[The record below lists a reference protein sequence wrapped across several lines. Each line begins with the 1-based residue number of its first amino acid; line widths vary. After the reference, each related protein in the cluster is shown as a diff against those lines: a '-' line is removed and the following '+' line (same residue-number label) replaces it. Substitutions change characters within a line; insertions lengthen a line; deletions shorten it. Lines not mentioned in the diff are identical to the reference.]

1 MKVLYIITDGK
12 YYKIWFSSNIDKRLL
27 QIQTWNSNK
36 IKFVKW
42 YQTKYAHRIEKELH
56 TIFRNKKIKG
66 EWFDLNLK
74 DIDFIDK
81 YLKKNAD
88 TYIPY
93 KKIDNKKFMKKWTDR
108 KLNIAIKKELSP
120 LWKEMLFDILDYV
133 DDDNIINFKILANDY
148 WYSPSKISKAK
159 SILEDKGIIKKSDWL
174 YYLSPI
180 VWISQKE
187 ISQELIHL
195 FKDSFEKYNVE
206 INLK

>member
-1 MKVLYIITDGK
+1 MNFSYKVKKTIRK
-12 YYKIWFSSNIDKRLL
+12 SQIDKILRWELL
-27 QIQTWNSNK
+27 LTDSDTWEILDVKIRESKYKLTLSN
-36 IKFVKW
+36 
-42 YQTKYAHRIEKELH
+42 
-56 TIFRNKKIKG
+56 
-66 EWFDLNLK
+66 
-74 DIDFIDK
+74 
-81 YLKKNAD
+81 
-88 TYIPY
+88 
-93 KKIDNKKFMKKWTDR
+93 NKKFMKKWTDR

-120 LWKEMLFDILDYV
+120 LWKEILFDILDYV

-159 SILEDKGIIKKSDWL
+159 SILEDKGIIKKSGWL